1 MASRAIA
8 IARPSRGDKSSLIDC
23 RIRKASSASGNDFA
37 GATKARFSSL
47 RASIPEASFRSVSA
61 AAHSTITEIVGN
73 KRSTCLVMTN
83 RSIATTATASANS
96 ASRFRAAMKAAKSSV
111 EFCRAWNFSRLRTSP
126 AAVSQ
131 AWLRAGLHEGTRS
144 CGAIGKE
151 RGLIIHLDLEIA
163 FGAIDVSQLLHW
175 HMFEEKREAVMA
187 IEAAVLPLMPE
198 MAR

>member
-1 MASRAIA
+1 MARKHLTCRANQRHHSIMASRAIA

-73 KRSTCLVMTN
+73 KRSTCWVMTN

-111 EFCRAWNFSRLRTSP
+111 NFSRLRTSP

-131 AWLRAGLHEGTRS
+131 AWLRAGLHERTRS

-151 RGLIIHLDLEIA
+151 RGLIIHLA
-163 FGAIDVSQLLHW
+163 
-175 HMFEEKREAVMA
+175 RR
-187 IEAAVLPLMPE
+187 AAPMMCRAGGGPK
-198 MAR
+198 